1 MTSSSRFPS
10 IYQNIK
16 LPSVTD
22 LLQYIHHNQRY
33 TQRPR
38 QCEARIGTAI
48 HTDEYTYLLQRQ
60 QHPDVQY
67 ALHQLRYSYTS
78 RRQHVHSIDNNNNIN
93 NTTKFP
99 TVALA
104 LSGGGYRA

>member
-78 RRQHVHSIDNNNNIN
+78 RRQHVHSIDNNNDIN

-104 LSGGGYRA
+104 Q